1 VRAGTGPR
9 TWNFLKKKFKGRTTG
24 RQPFN
29 DLKKIKAMRRL
40 PR

>member
-1 VRAGTGPR
+1 MRAWTGPR
-9 TWNFLKKKFKGRTTG
+9 TWAFFKKKFKGRTTG
-24 RQPFN
+24 RQPLN